1 MQKKEFIQHIREDL
15 ANDVKHNKTSVE
27 RIAASFGITDKNT
40 VKEFTELAIVLE
52 ARRLSLRALPVYD
65 RYMSIVELYNKQVTL
80 SHRTSQ
86 SMLLQQYS
94 TPAPIGFIAGIFC
107 GMDKKPSGRTGFK
120 SYFEPSAGN
129 GLLTI
134 AAYPETF
141 IVNEIDDT
149 RNENL
154 KEQGFSEVKKQDATK
169 PFAGFSKIFDA
180 IITNPP
186 FGKVEPVKVNEFEF
200 TVLDHV
206 MCIWALDT
214 MKDGGSA
221 ALIIGGHTAWDD
233 KGRIQAGKNRNFFV
247 YLHKYY
253 NVIDC
258 INIDGHKLYS
268 RQGTAFNVRLIL
280 ISGRKKVPGGFPP
293 FYNAN
298 QDYTV
303 FSFEELYNRVTK
315 YIDRD
320 LTDKNNITSAMEN
333 ELELEAEALALELE
347 LMSFNG
353 IGKLDEEILD
363 ELANMYENAM
373 TGKVIKL
380 PIKLGALESSEI
392 KKIKEQTGKDFSG
405 FKRFV
410 RWYEARHI
418 YKIHG
423 GEHEKLLNQIPIG
436 VREFM
441 IAPVVVK
448 SFDKVEFQ
456 PKEKSKDKEFD
467 TLKYSKRIGKE
478 HFVVEEIIYDEKILR
493 LKTMYI
499 KNKASK

>member
-1 MQKKEFIQHIREDL
+1 MQKQEFIQRMRQDL

-94 TPAPIGFIAGIFC
+94 TPAPIGFIAGVFC
-107 GMDKKPSGRTGFK
+107 GMDKEGF
-120 SYFEPSAGN
+120 YFEPSAGN

-134 AAYPETF
+134 ASEAHNF
-141 IVNEIDDT
+141 AVNEIDDV
-149 RNENL
+149 RRSNL
-154 KEQGFSEVKKQDATK
+154 KEQGFFKVYDQDATK
-169 PFAGFSKIFDA
+169 PFPFIKSFDA

-186 FGKVEPVKVNEFEF
+186 FGKVEPVKLNEFEF

-206 MCIWALDT
+206 MCIRALDT
-214 MKDGGSA
+214 MKDNGSA

-253 NVIDC
+253 NVVDC

-268 RQGTAFNVRLIL
+268 RQGTAFNTRLIL

-293 FYNAN
+293 FYNPES
-298 QDYTV
+298 DYTV
-303 FSFEELYNRVTK
+303 YSFEELYNRVAK

-320 LTDKNNITSAMEN
+320 LTDKNDFTSAF
-333 ELELEAEALALELE
+333 ELEAEALALELE
-347 LMSFNG
+347 LMNF
-353 IGKLDEEILD
+353 
-363 ELANMYENAM
+363 
-373 TGKVIKL
+373 
-380 PIKLGALESSEI
+380 
-392 KKIKEQTGKDFSG
+392 KK
-405 FKRFV
+405 
-410 RWYEARHI
+410 
-418 YKIHG
+418 
-423 GEHEKLLNQIPIG
+423 
-436 VREFM
+436 
-441 IAPVVVK
+441 
-448 SFDKVEFQ
+448 
-456 PKEKSKDKEFD
+456 
-467 TLKYSKRIGKE
+467 
-478 HFVVEEIIYDEKILR
+478 
-493 LKTMYI
+493 
-499 KNKASK
+499 

>member
-1 MQKKEFIQHIREDL
+1 MQKQEFIQRMREDL
-15 ANDVKHNKTSVE
+15 AKDVKHNKTSVE

-52 ARRLSLRALPVYD
+52 SRRLSLRDLPVYD

-107 GMDKKPSGRTGFK
+107 GMGTPPSGRTGFK

-149 RNENL
+149 RNGNL

-169 PFAGFSKIFDA
+169 PFAGFSKKFDA

-186 FGKVEPVKVNEFEF
+186 FGKVEPIKVNEFEF

-206 MCIWALDT
+206 MCIRALDT
-214 MKDGGSA
+214 MKDNGSA

-298 QDYTV
+298 RDYTV
-303 FSFEELYNRVTK
+303 FSFEELYNRVIK
-315 YIDRD
+315 YIGAD
-320 LTDKNNITSAMEN
+320 LTDKNDFTSAF
-333 ELELEAEALALELE
+333 ELEAEALALELE
-347 LMSFNG
+347 LMSLGNVENEPIKIHDSRFKKIANDKASLRKLATVDFDLLPKSSYNYSKG
-353 IGKLDEEILD
+353 ITIINAKSGLRHSLSNFTKYHNAVIVQKLDKIIER
-363 ELANMYENAM
+363 ATFVS
-373 TGKVIKL
+373 TGKRKTKDSKYVKGYYNFISRNVFVN
-380 PIKLGALESSEI
+380 GE
-392 KKIKEQTGKDFSG
+392 KIKVKLTIRVQKTGKADIERFYHDHYETEKDF
-405 FKRFV
+405 
-410 RWYEARHI
+410 
-418 YKIHG
+418 
-423 GEHEKLLNQIPIG
+423 
-436 VREFM
+436 
-441 IAPVVVK
+441 
-448 SFDKVEFQ
+448 
-456 PKEKSKDKEFD
+456 
-467 TLKYSKRIGKE
+467 
-478 HFVVEEIIYDEKILR
+478 
-493 LKTMYI
+493 
-499 KNKASK
+499 